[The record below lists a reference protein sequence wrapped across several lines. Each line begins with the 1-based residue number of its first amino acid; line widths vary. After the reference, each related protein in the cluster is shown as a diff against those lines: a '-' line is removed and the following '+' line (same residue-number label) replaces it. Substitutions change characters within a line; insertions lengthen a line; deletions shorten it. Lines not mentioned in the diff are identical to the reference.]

1 MPKRNQRRCA
11 LLGFLVLLLTVS
23 LSPAISLAESEW
35 HTLTLAAETP
45 FETPVHIQQTDVA
58 RPVVMIVGGMHGNE
72 PAGAAAA
79 EQIADWPI
87 VRGTL
92 IVVPRAN
99 LPALEIDKRLS
110 PNVPEDQNNLNRNF
124 VWADGQ
130 VQTLGPMA
138 ADLWKLVQSH
148 QPDWVID
155 LHEGFDVNA
164 KNKKSVGSSIIHDRS
179 AEADAMA
186 GLMLNAVNA
195 EIADP
200 SNHFVPLGPPVAGS
214 LARAAGDHT
223 HARSMIVETTTKDRR
238 LSLRTRQHRVMVAA
252 MLDELAML
260 PADVDANTIAF
271 GPRTDGKTCVAVYD
285 DGGASVNGVKNLLRV
300 CNDQGNVVARR
311 VCAKDIRAGV
321 LEQFDVVCFGGGGG
335 SNLSKSL
342 NEEGRA
348 AVRNFVTDGGDYLGV
363 CAGAYLACSGFSW
376 GLGILD
382 ARTKSNKWRR
392 GRATLEVEFQTS
404 GMSFFSPQENRLKL
418 YYANGPILAPNNKED
433 LPDYEVLAWFREEV
447 ARNGTPAGI
456 MVDSPAIV
464 RGEFG
469 EGDVFCFSPHPESTK
484 GMDYLLQRVIHE
496 QQREL
501 ANEQN

>member
-1 MPKRNQRRCA
+1 
-11 LLGFLVLLLTVS
+11 
-23 LSPAISLAESEW
+23 
-35 HTLTLAAETP
+35 
-45 FETPVHIQQTDVA
+45 
-58 RPVVMIVGGMHGNE
+58 
-72 PAGAAAA
+72 
-79 EQIADWPI
+79 
-87 VRGTL
+87 
-92 IVVPRAN
+92 
-99 LPALEIDKRLS
+99 
-110 PNVPEDQNNLNRNF
+110 
-124 VWADGQ
+124 
-130 VQTLGPMA
+130 
-138 ADLWKLVQSH
+138 
-148 QPDWVID
+148 
-155 LHEGFDVNA
+155 
-164 KNKKSVGSSIIHDRS
+164 
-179 AEADAMA
+179 MA